1 MSSECDTLYCGFLAQ
16 AKVLFTLRSA
26 AAAPAA
32 ENLTCGAAR
41 SDPSRLLRPEMQ
53 TGRST
58 IEVPSSAETP
68 VLALLYTALILAPRW
83 ILQQE
88 VGVERKTSP
97 L

>member
-26 AAAPAA
+26 AAALAA
-32 ENLTCGAAR
+32 ENLTCGAAG

-58 IEVPSSAETP
+58 IEVRSSAETP
-68 VLALLYTALILAPRW
+68 VLALLYCSYFGPVLDPAAGSW
-83 ILQQE
+83 C
-88 VGVERKTSP
+88 RKED
-97 L
+97 